1 MRVILAFVVAV
12 VVALLLGAAV
22 LTWFDQMGYLAAHG
36 TALTLG
42 ERIGWYAG
50 TLKGMAL
57 DVGLYPVL
65 IAVGLLIAFLA
76 AAVVKGIAPDLRF
89 WWYAGAG
96 AVALVTVV
104 LTLKAVMGL
113 FVIPG
118 ARTAVGIAAQG
129 VVGLIAGGIFAA
141 LSRRP
146 ERRGLFT

>member
-1 MRVILAFVVAV
+1 MRVILAFIVAV

-36 TALTLG
+36 TALTAG
-42 ERIGWYAG
+42 QRIGWYVS

-57 DVGLYPVL
+57 DVGFYPVL
-65 IAVGLLIAFLA
+65 IAVGLLIAFLV
-76 AAVVKGIAPDLRF
+76 AAVVKGLAPGLRF

-96 AVALVTVV
+96 AVAFVTIV
-104 LTLKAVMGL
+104 LTLKLVMGL

-118 ARTAVGIAAQG
+118 ARTVAGIAAQG
-129 VVGLIAGGIFAA
+129 VVGLIAGGVFAL

-146 ERRGLFT
+146 ERRGIFT